1 MYRKKKERRFL
12 FSTLLIQ
19 DIAFNDVNCLKRY
32 IFQWYFSPHENKYA
46 TRAYDFSRPSSLCTT
61 GTIIILQSS
70 WWWIFVTICGSI
82 LFCLLV
88 LFALNFHFLR
98 GWPIRHSYE
107 GIFLQF
113 TIWNF
118 SINPLLRKRTKLIT
132 TVGVKIR
139 GCNCWIDDLY
149 KKKKRFNYL
158 DHFWFLK
165 FVFFTPKASLRK
177 FYSVYRKILL
187 IKYMNRSWSADTHT
201 RKKKQNNNN
210 NDNNNKKQENLL
222 FFSNS
227 PINQIYL
234 LPDVIYTPT
243 PECVISIL
251 QHLQNIYCG
260 HLFAQK

>member
-1 MYRKKKERRFL
+1 MINLALR
-12 FSTLLIQ
+12 
-19 DIAFNDVNCLKRY
+19 
-32 IFQWYFSPHENKYA
+32 
-46 TRAYDFSRPSSLCTT
+46 LCMT

-70 WWWIFVTICGSI
+70 WWWIFITICGSI
-82 LFCLLV
+82 LFCLFV

-187 IKYMNRSWSADTHT
+187 IKCMNRSWSADTHT
-201 RKKKQNNNN
+201 RKKNRTTTTTTKQ
-210 NDNNNKKQENLL
+210 Q
-222 FFSNS
+222 
-227 PINQIYL
+227 Q
-234 LPDVIYTPT
+234 
-243 PECVISIL
+243 
-251 QHLQNIYCG
+251 Q
-260 HLFAQK
+260 QKTGKSLVL

>member
-1 MYRKKKERRFL
+1 MINLALR
-12 FSTLLIQ
+12 
-19 DIAFNDVNCLKRY
+19 
-32 IFQWYFSPHENKYA
+32 
-46 TRAYDFSRPSSLCTT
+46 LCTT

-70 WWWIFVTICGSI
+70 WWWIFITICGSI
-82 LFCLLV
+82 LFCLFV

-177 FYSVYRKILL
+177 FYSVYRKILF

-201 RKKKQNNNN
+201 RKKTEQ
-210 NDNNNKKQENLL
+210 Q
-222 FFSNS
+222 
-227 PINQIYL
+227 Q
-234 LPDVIYTPT
+234 
-243 PECVISIL
+243 
-251 QHLQNIYCG
+251 QQ
-260 HLFAQK
+260 QQ